1 MSLIITQVSP
11 VAQLISHTVKTGS
24 LRVYI
29 MNSKIKNVGVFGLKT
44 SSNLVSMGHQH
55 FCLQFINASFNSR
68 LRCDYIIDS
77 FDFGVV

>member
-1 MSLIITQVSP
+1 MMSPWPFSGQAIKPSN
-11 VAQLISHTVKTGS
+11 TVKTGS

-55 FCLQFINASFNSR
+55 FCLQSINADLNSR
-68 LRCDYIIDS
+68 LGCDYISDS
-77 FDFGVV
+77 FDLGVV